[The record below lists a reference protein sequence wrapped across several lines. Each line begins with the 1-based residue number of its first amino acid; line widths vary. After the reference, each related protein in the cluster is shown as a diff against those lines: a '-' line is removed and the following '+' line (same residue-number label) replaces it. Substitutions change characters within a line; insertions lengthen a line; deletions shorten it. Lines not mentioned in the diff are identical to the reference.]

1 MTKKYCP
8 NCEQTV
14 ETKVVPGI
22 FKQMPYQNS
31 FVKRRKIIHRI
42 EDGGCGH
49 TWYTYEVPDDVMR
62 QLAPTV
68 FDDVLE
74 V

>member
-8 NCEQTV
+8 NCEDLV
-14 ETKVVPGI
+14 ETRAIPTGYQQI
-22 FKQMPYQNS
+22 PYQNS
-31 FVKRRKIIHRI
+31 TIKRRKIIHRI

-49 TWYTYEVPDDVMR
+49 TWCTYEVTEDVMKR
-62 QLAPTV
+62 LAPTM
-68 FDDVLE
+68 FDDSLE

>member
-8 NCEQTV
+8 SCEDLV
-14 ETKVVPGI
+14 ETRVTSTI
-22 FKQMPYQNS
+22 DKQIPYQNS
-31 FVKRRKIIHRI
+31 IIKRRKIIHRI

-49 TWYTYEVPDDVMR
+49 TWFTYEVTEGLMR
-62 QLAPTV
+62 RMAPII